1 RDWSSDVCSSDLVV
15 KAEGYNHGA
24 LRIAQTA
31 VDHGA
36 AVLGVATVPEALL
49 LREAG
54 PMKDGEPA
62 TIFAWMWEPAMDLTP
77 AFEAELALG
86 VPSLAHARSLI
97 DQARSW
103 QGEACPVVGVMAD
116 TGMS

>member
-1 RDWSSDVCSSDLVV
+1 MRTQARIDLTAVRDNVAVLDHLAGSAGVMAVV

-86 VPSLAHARSLI
+86 VLHGLTS
-97 DQARSW
+97 
-103 QGEACPVVGVMAD
+103 VVE
-116 TGMS
+116 TL

>member
-1 RDWSSDVCSSDLVV
+1 
-15 KAEGYNHGA
+15 AAGYGRGA
-24 LRIAQTA
+24 PRIPRTA
-31 VDHGA
+31 VDRGA

-77 AFEAELALG
+77 AFQAELALG

-103 QGEACPVVGVMAD
+103 QGEACTVVGGMAD
-116 TGMS
+116 NGRFRSGISRAQ